1 MAQHA
6 TPKHGGRGFG
16 PIQNT
21 TKYVGLS
28 VEKKI
33 EQLQTA
39 EISLDQF
46 MGSVFHTVLFISG
59 VAILTS

>member
-6 TPKHGGRGFG
+6 TPKDGGCGYG

-46 MGSVFHTVLFISG
+46 MDPYFILCFSFL
-59 VAILTS
+59 V

>member
-6 TPKHGGRGFG
+6 TPKDGGCGFG

-21 TKYVGLS
+21 TKYVGLA

-46 MGSVFHTVLFISG
+46 MDPYFILCFSFL
-59 VAILTS
+59 V